1 MEKITLTEQIGF
13 LLEYNSKESH
23 LYSLGLFR
31 EYYENLFNEM
41 HAEGKLS
48 TFQYE
53 ELIERMFDVQI
64 QVLETTFKRY
74 KDDKKTSI

>member
-1 MEKITLTEQIGF
+1 METMTITEQIGF

-41 HAEGKLS
+41 LAEGKLS